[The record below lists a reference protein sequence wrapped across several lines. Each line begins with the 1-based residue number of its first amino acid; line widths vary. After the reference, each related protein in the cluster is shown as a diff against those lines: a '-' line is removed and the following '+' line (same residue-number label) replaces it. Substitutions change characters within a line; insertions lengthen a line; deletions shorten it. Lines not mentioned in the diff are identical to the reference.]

1 MTDTKILVVDDDA
14 VVRSSLTFLLKRAG
28 YLPVTVDGPKDALR
42 LVREEEFRLVLMDMN
57 FYPDN
62 NRGRRY
68 PSAEAGQS
76 AAPGFAGYPDDGM
89 GLYLFGCTRHAGRR
103 FRFHH
108 ETME

>member
-57 FYPDN
+57 FTLTTTGEEGIHLLKQVKILRPDL
-62 NRGRRY
+62 
-68 PSAEAGQS
+68 PVI
-76 AAPGFAGYPDDGM
+76 
-89 GLYLFGCTRHAGRR
+89 L
-103 FRFHH
+103 
-108 ETME
+108 ME